1 MLEVALSTVRSHVY
15 VTSPDV
21 GTAQAPLVVSA
32 ASSSPAVPDADAVS
46 PVDFSVKDQD
56 GRTIADLLKGT
67 LSSSATNEIAA
78 FLRQRG
84 WRAPGESGR
93 TSKSACAF
101 M

>member
-1 MLEVALSTVRSHVY
+1 MTFD
-15 VTSPDV
+15 TQ
-21 GTAQAPLVVSA
+21 QAPLVVTA

-46 PVDFSVKDQD
+46 PVDFGVKDSD

-78 FLRQRG
+78 FLRKRG
-84 WRAPGESGR
+84 WQAPGDSGR